1 MLITHDVPPGSPG
14 SSPDPS
20 LSPSYARSEQYDQVR
35 ALRRELVARYR
46 PHIFEGPGPIRVMA
60 RLVADLQQACRE
72 HAIDEEVIQAS
83 IVNRTIGDVD
93 LRRVTEYEGE
103 PGGPGDYRLLADE
116 LGIALPGEHLHGY
129 TASGET
135 YLWLRE
141 QMQAYE
147 KVLLEQRIDVR
158 MYDIYGIGN
167 PILRGWL
174 AGTMQRQWGLPVTKE
189 QVYLGL
195 GAMDCVD
202 KSLRAL
208 RMVLL
213 ERTGA
218 NPAIL
223 FPAPGFT
230 VPEWQARSFGYRLQ
244 HYQTSAA
251 HSFKL
256 TAAHLDE
263 LLQTAPDIGM
273 IYLTVTNNPTTFAY
287 SPQELKALFDVL
299 RPYWEQGRAIFMLAD
314 LAYIGTAD
322 PADDAA
328 RMATFNAPDV
338 LRHTIFISSFSKT
351 FSLTGDRFGYV
362 TIGDAQLAPSLGTGW
377 TNSMASLPGEWQL
390 RYMAV
395 VHLIQERPWLSEKLR
410 ALYRLR
416 RRRFEAQLR
425 RINEEQHLFQHIY
438 AGDDATVYTWCR
450 LTPGEDA
457 FSLFEKTGIAGVP
470 GSGFGY
476 TDDYIRF
483 SIGVIP
489 VPAL

>member
-1 MLITHDVPPGSPG
+1 MLITHDMQPGTPG

-20 LSPSYARSEQYDQVR
+20 LSSSSLSEQYEQVHVFR
-35 ALRRELVARYR
+35 KELVARYR
-46 PHIFEGPGPIRVMA
+46 PQIMQGPGPIRVMA
-60 RLVADLQQACRE
+60 RLVAELQQLCRE

-83 IVNRTIGDVD
+83 VVNRTIGDVD
-93 LRRVTEYEGE
+93 LRRITECEGE
-103 PGGPGDYRLLADE
+103 AGGPGDYRRLADE
-116 LGIALPGEHLHGY
+116 LGIALPGERLHGY

-141 QMQAYE
+141 QMQEYE
-147 KVLLEQRIDVR
+147 RILLEQRIDVR

-167 PILRGWL
+167 PLLRNWL
-174 AGTMQRQWGLPVTKE
+174 AGSMQQWGLSVTKE

-202 KSLRAL
+202 KVLRSV
-208 RMVLL
+208 RHVLL
-213 ERTGA
+213 ERTGE

-223 FPAPGFT
+223 FPEPGFA
-230 VPEWQARSFGYRLQ
+230 VPEWQAHSYGYRMQ
-244 HYQTSAA
+244 HFHTEAA

-256 TAAHLDE
+256 PAAQLNEILRD
-263 LLQTAPDIGM
+263 APDIGV

-287 SPQELKALFDVL
+287 SAQELNELFAVM
-299 RPYWEQGRAIFMLAD
+299 RPYWEAGRDIYIMAD
-314 LAYIGTAD
+314 LAYIGTAE
-322 PADDAA
+322 PADDVA
-328 RMATFNAPDV
+328 RMAAFSAPDT

-362 TIGDAQLAPSLGTGW
+362 TIGDAELAPSLGIGW
-377 TNSMASLPGEWQL
+377 TNSMASLPAEWQL

-395 VHLIQERPWLSEKLR
+395 VHLAQERPWLIEKLR

-425 RINEEQHLFQHIY
+425 RINEEQHLFEHIY
-438 AGDDATVYTWCR
+438 EGDDATVYTWCK
-450 LTPGEDA
+450 LAPGEDA

-489 VPAL
+489 VSELS